1 MTIEARQLKLH
12 ENAEA
17 TERWMRRLLRAARE
31 LEKLRAQR
39 KRLLGPRR
47 PTEVKYR
54 SLDDIRMA
62 AGGHEFN
69 DDIPI

>member
-1 MTIEARQLKLH
+1 MVTERQTKLQA
-12 ENAEA
+12 NAEA
-17 TERWMRRLLRAARE
+17 TERWMRKLLRAAHE

-39 KRLLGPRR
+39 KRLLGPKR

-62 AGGHEFN
+62 CGGSEFN
-69 DDIPI
+69 DELPG